1 MLADNEL
8 LRRYCSDR
16 SESAFAELVERHAD
30 LVYSAALH
38 QLNGNPDLA
47 RDVAQVVFTD
57 LALKATSLQPS
68 VSVAG
73 WLYTSARFAA
83 AKLVRSEQRRHARE
97 QKALAID
104 DLDSAPDLSG
114 DHAARLRPAIEEAM
128 QGLDEADREAVLL
141 RYFENRDF
149 KSVGTAL
156 AISDDAARKRVV
168 RAVERLRA
176 ILEGRGIS
184 SPESALMATL
194 SGVAALSAPAEL
206 HPSIIR
212 SALAVSAGSSSGIAS
227 TLSQMTPLKTALV
240 LTGLAVGL
248 GTPALFQRQ
257 ANLRLRAEK
266 ESLAVQLADVQAAQT
281 KLRADESADE
291 EELARRRKEHSELL
305 RLRDEVTRLR
315 LARPEEAKPGAA
327 RTEAEDQVLVNQ
339 QVTLEVKFAK
349 LPAPVL
355 RKLALEAIG
364 IDISGAGVAAI
375 LTDPQLRSL
384 VHAFE
389 QQTGADI
396 LATPRV
402 TTLNNQ
408 QANVEVVGI
417 GTGDPDAGG
426 TKLGPSLD
434 VVPVVSADRLTI
446 NLLTTARLVELTS
459 AQDDTGAER
468 KQVLQTAVSGH
479 AVLKDGQTAVLCQW
493 VGRSENGS
501 TAPVEDPACLVVL
514 VTPTLID
521 PAGNRIHPAEEI
533 AAKDITTGIA
543 QPSGAEPNSPV
554 ETIPVPQGQVFRSR

>member
-57 LALKATSLQPS
+57 LALKAASLQPS
-68 VSVAG
+68 VSLAG

-97 QKALAID
+97 QKALAMD
-104 DLDSAPDLSG
+104 HLDSAPDLSG

-128 QGLDEADREAVLL
+128 QGLDDADREAVLL

-184 SPESALMATL
+184 SSESALMATL

-206 HPSIIR
+206 HASIIR
-212 SALAVSAGSSSGIAS
+212 SALAVSAGSRPGIAS

-281 KLRADESADE
+281 KLRADQNADE
-291 EELARRRKEHSELL
+291 EELARRRKEHLELL

-315 LARPEEAKPGAA
+315 SARRDEAKPGAA
-327 RTEAEDQVLVNQ
+327 NREIEDQALVNQ
-339 QVTLEVKFAK
+339 QVTIEAKFAK

-384 VHAFE
+384 IHAFE
-389 QQTGADI
+389 QQTGAGI
-396 LATPRV
+396 LATPKV
-402 TTLNNQ
+402 TTLNNR
-408 QANVEVVGI
+408 QANVETV
-417 GTGDPDAGG
+417 GTGDLDAGDA
-426 TKLGPSLD
+426 KLGPSLD

-459 AQDDTGAER
+459 AQDGTGAER
-468 KQVLQTAVSGH
+468 KQLLQTAVSGN

-521 PAGNRIHPAEEI
+521 PAGNRIHPAEKI
-533 AAKDITTGIA
+533 AA

-554 ETIPVPQGQVFRSR
+554 ETIPVPQGQVP

>member
-57 LALKATSLQPS
+57 LALKAASLQPS

-73 WLYTSARFAA
+73 WLYASARFAA

-97 QKALAID
+97 QKALAMD

-128 QGLDEADREAVLL
+128 QSLDEADREALLL

-156 AISDDAARKRVV
+156 AISDDAARKRVA
-168 RAVERLRA
+168 RAIERLRA

-184 SPESALMATL
+184 SPGSALMATL
-194 SGVAALSAPAEL
+194 SGAAALSAPAEL
-206 HPSIIR
+206 HASIIR
-212 SALAVSAGSSSGIAS
+212 SALAVSAGSGSGIAS

-248 GTPALFQRQ
+248 GTLALFQRQ
-257 ANLRLRAEK
+257 ANFRLRTEK
-266 ESLAVQLADVQAAQT
+266 ESLAVHLADAQAAQT
-281 KLRADESADE
+281 KLRADQSADE
-291 EELARRRKEHSELL
+291 EELARLRKEHSELL
-305 RLRDEVTRLR
+305 RLRAEVARLR
-315 LARPEEAKPGAA
+315 FARPEEARPGAA

-339 QVTLEVKFAK
+339 QVTLEAKFAK

-355 RKLALEAIG
+355 KKLALEAIG

-375 LTDPQLRSL
+375 LNDAQLRSL

-389 QQTGADI
+389 QQTGADF
-396 LATPRV
+396 LVTPRV
-402 TTLNNQ
+402 TTLNNR
-408 QANVEVVGI
+408 QAIVEGV

-426 TKLGPSLD
+426 AKLGPSLD
-434 VVPVVSADRLTI
+434 VMPAVSADRLTI
-446 NLLTTARLVELTS
+446 NVLTTARLVELTS

-468 KQVLQTAVSGH
+468 KQVLQTAVSGN

-493 VGRSENGS
+493 VGRSENGG

-533 AAKDITTGIA
+533 AARDITTGIA